1 MLCILNAKKK
11 FSQSGK
17 GGTNVC
23 NFSSCYPKYG
33 YTFLPT
39 QCIDG
44 VGR

>member
-1 MLCILNAKKK
+1 MYIKCKKK

-17 GGTNVC
+17 GGIKDVC
-23 NFSSCYPKYG
+23 NSSSCYPKYG